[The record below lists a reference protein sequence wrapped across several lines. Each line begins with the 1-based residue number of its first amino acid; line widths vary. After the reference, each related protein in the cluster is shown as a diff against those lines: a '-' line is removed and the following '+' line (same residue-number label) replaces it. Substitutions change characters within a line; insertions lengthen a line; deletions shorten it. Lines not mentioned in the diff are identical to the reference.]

1 MKFKNEF
8 KHYDQSGNLVDGFE
22 KICKLA
28 DYSDLRAGE
37 PVVALGN
44 ALGYGSSVT
53 NGVVTLIESE
63 VDYQFYAHMFIE
75 TDTPIN
81 SGNSGGAL
89 FNAQGYVVGINS
101 MGAPSYE
108 NVSWAIPTDC
118 ITSFL
123 DQTKQLRSSATIVI
137 VNQTLARSVT
147 YQK

>member
-1 MKFKNEF
+1 M
-8 KHYDQSGNLVDGFE
+8 
-22 KICKLA
+22 
-28 DYSDLRAGE
+28 
-37 PVVALGN
+37 
-44 ALGYGSSVT
+44 T

-137 VNQTLARSVT
+137 VNQTLAQSVT